1 MTLLLPNC
9 VTLKVVETLT
19 SVTFVC
25 YVINK
30 STIKIILNATISIE
44 RSNLAESELQQ
55 ILFPGSVRE
64 SDKN

>member
-1 MTLLLPNC
+1 MAILAKFGVARASRNQLMTLLLPNC

-30 STIKIILNATISIE
+30 STIY
-44 RSNLAESELQQ
+44 
-55 ILFPGSVRE
+55 
-64 SDKN
+64 